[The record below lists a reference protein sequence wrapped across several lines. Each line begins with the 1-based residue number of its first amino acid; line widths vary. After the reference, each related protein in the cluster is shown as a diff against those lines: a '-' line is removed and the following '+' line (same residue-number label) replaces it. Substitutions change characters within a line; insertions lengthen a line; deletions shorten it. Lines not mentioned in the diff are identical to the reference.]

1 MEKFKFIINE
11 GLYYGENNYIADFN
25 PKVTKRCLQYDME
38 TGNKET
44 IFWVEVTLLDGT
56 KLDAVEV
63 KSLHKISYFDLWN
76 CPDSYLSGE
85 KRRLLEMKL
94 QQEASKLEKKV
105 SLLCG
110 QGLHLYKKKPI
121 YVFGNGAIDAEA
133 DVQIK
138 NGKKMEIALSNHHD
152 HFEPAEQQDKYLSFF
167 PGVSEILFYGSL
179 LAVVKPFLW
188 QEGYNVDF
196 VIALV
201 GPSGH
206 LKTTMVRKYALWLKD
221 RERQEISFKSN
232 KRIDSIIASI
242 DELSG
247 QNFLMDDFHEAKGS
261 YNSIRQGE
269 RLDTIVRHIGE
280 IERCANI
287 MITSESMNKMGI
299 FSCKD
304 RMLQV
309 TVPQMSPEQLTDT
322 KKRINDLAPNYMSWV
337 AKKFLKELIKNYENV
352 KTDIRIFWEEE
363 RKSKDGYYSDTRTQN
378 HGLFIKLTET
388 LFRKYCNGNLKEESK
403 CQKLREALL
412 SNYEIQ
418 QNELEL
424 ARYYERERDYV
435 VDIQNM
441 LGSPDYLESVTN
453 RMQYVPND
461 KNYLI
466 DKGRIYITKLALNYG
481 MIKYYRKAVSMKE
494 ISNALHEAGVLEE
507 DSDTRTKK
515 MDGKRH
521 YVICYE
527 ALDLYCNLKN
537 M

>member
-1 MEKFKFIINE
+1 MEAFNFITNE
-11 GLYYGENNYIADFN
+11 GLYYGGNNYIADFN
-25 PKVTKRCLQYDME
+25 PEVTKRCLRYDME
-38 TGNKET
+38 TGSMDT
-44 IFWVEVTLLDGT
+44 IFWVAVTLLDGT
-56 KLDAVEV
+56 KLDEVEV

-76 CPDSYLSGE
+76 CPDSYLTGE
-85 KRRLLEMKL
+85 KQRLLEMKL
-94 QQEASKLEKKV
+94 QQEASKLEKNE

-121 YVFGNGAIDAEA
+121 YVFGNEAIDA
-133 DVQIK
+133 DVNVQVK
-138 NGKKMEIALSNHHD
+138 NGRKMEIAFSDCHD
-152 HFEPAEQQDKYLSFF
+152 SFGLAEQDKYLSFF

-196 VIALV
+196 VIAIV

-206 LKTTMVRKYALWLKD
+206 LKTTMVRKYALWLRD
-221 RERQEISFKSN
+221 RERQEISFRSN

-280 IERCANI
+280 IERCANV

-309 TVPQMSPEQLTDT
+309 MVPQMSSEQLANA
-322 KKRINDLAPNYMSWV
+322 KKRINDLAPNYMPWV
-337 AKKFLKELIKNYENV
+337 AKKFLRELLKNYENV
-352 KTDIRIFWEEE
+352 KTDIQKFWEEE
-363 RKSKDGYYSDTRTQN
+363 RRSKDEYQSDTRTQN
-378 HGLFIKLTET
+378 HGLFIKLTEA
-388 LFRKYCNGNLKEESK
+388 LFRKYCNGNLKDESK
-403 CQKLREALL
+403 CQELREALS

-418 QNELEL
+418 QKELEL
-424 ARYYERERDYV
+424 ARHYECEHDYV
-435 VDIQNM
+435 VDIRNM
-441 LGSPDYLESVTN
+441 LGSSEYLEPVTN
-453 RMQYVPND
+453 RWQYEPND

-481 MIKYYRKAVSMKE
+481 MTKYYRKAVSMRE
-494 ISNALHEAGVLEE
+494 ISNALHEAGILEE
-507 DSDTRTKK
+507 DLDARTKK
-515 MDGKRH
+515 IDGKRH
-521 YVICYE
+521 YVISYE
-527 ALDLYCNLKN
+527 ALELYCNLKN
-537 M
+537 E